1 MKEDFPVT
9 TTTESQIVAVPLDE
23 LEPADDNLRGP
34 VGDVSELARSIAGVG
49 VIEPL
54 VVVPL
59 DGEPRRYRIVAGHRR
74 HLAAAKT
81 GLATVPCLIREMTEA
96 ERVEVMLVENL
107 QRSEIPVLAE
117 ATGYFRLV
125 SEHGYTIR
133 RLARQVGRSERHV
146 RARLALLELPDA
158 AQTAVQ
164 KNELTIGQ
172 AEALLAAKDKPEVI
186 EAILAEPESR
196 RRDMDH
202 VVADAIRRAEHEER
216 REALVTELA
225 QAGARVVPSEGYRPK
240 SYLRLSDLGLDDA
253 AHQDEPCHA
262 VVVETGYGGPT
273 TVAVCTDR
281 RRHSGRAR
289 AGDRSDL
296 QIEAHE
302 PDPERERVKE
312 RRRLAHRRQ
321 EFLRSRLT
329 SRLPKT
335 AAVDLLVAALLDR
348 ANTND
353 AGRAGSFLELTA
365 RPGRYG
371 DDWQGPL
378 ADLAARSE
386 ADRLRVGVALASAMA
401 EARIA
406 ACGYRNGTERY
417 LDFLCGLGYE
427 REPGEVPSTAD
438 QGADAVPTEG

>member
-9 TTTESQIVAVPLDE
+9 TTTETQIVAVPLDE
-23 LEPADDNLRGP
+23 LQPADDNLRGP

-74 HLAAAKT
+74 HLAAAKA
-81 GLATVPCLIREMTEA
+81 GLDAVPCLIREMTEA

-117 ATGYFRLV
+117 GTGYFRLV

-133 RLARQVGRSERHV
+133 RIARQVGRSDRHV

-158 AQTAVQ
+158 AQDAVQ

-186 EAILAEPESR
+186 KAILAEPDWR
-196 RRDMDH
+196 RRDMDQ
-202 VVADAIRRAEHEER
+202 VVADALRRAEHEER
-216 REALVTELA
+216 REALVAELA
-225 QAGARVVPSEGYRPK
+225 EASVRVVPSEGYRPK
-240 SYLRLSDLGLDDA
+240 SYLRLSDLGIDEA
-253 AHQDEPCHA
+253 AHRDETCHA
-262 VVVETGYGGPT
+262 VVVETGYAGPV

-281 RRHSGRAR
+281 RRHSRRAP

-296 QIEAHE
+296 QVDAE
-302 PDPERERVKE
+302 PDPERERAKE
-312 RRRLAHRRQ
+312 RRRLAQRRQ
-321 EFLRSRLT
+321 EFVRSRLT
-329 SRLPKT
+329 TRLPKA

-353 AGRAGSFLELTA
+353 AGRAGSLLELTA

-371 DDWQGPL
+371 DDWHGPL
-378 ADLAARSE
+378 GELAARSE

-401 EARIA
+401 EGRIA
-406 ACGYRNGTERY
+406 GGGYRNGTERY
-417 LDFLCGLGYE
+417 LDFLCSLGYE
-427 REPGEVPSTAD
+427 REPDEAPSTAD
-438 QGADAVPTEG
+438 QSVEAVPAES

>member
-9 TTTESQIVAVPLDE
+9 TTTETRIVAVPLDE
-23 LEPADDNLRGP
+23 LQPADDNLRGP

-74 HLAAAKT
+74 HLAAAKA
-81 GLATVPCLIREMTEA
+81 GLDTVPCLIQEMTDA
-96 ERVEVMLVENL
+96 ERVEIMLVENL

-117 ATGYFRLV
+117 ASGYFRLV

-146 RARLALLELPDA
+146 RARLALLELPEA
-158 AQTAVQ
+158 AQAAVQ
-164 KNELTIGQ
+164 RSELTIGQ
-172 AEALLAAKDKPEVI
+172 AEALLAVKDKPEVI
-186 EAILAEPESR
+186 KAILAESEWR
-196 RRDMDH
+196 RRDMDQ
-202 VVADAIRRAEHEER
+202 VVADALRRAEHEER
-216 REALVTELA
+216 REALVAELA
-225 QAGARVVPSEGYRPK
+225 EADVRVVPSEGYRPK
-240 SYLRLSDLGLDDA
+240 SYLRLSDLGLDEA
-253 AHQDEPCHA
+253 AHQDETCHA
-262 VVVETGYGGPT
+262 VVVETGYAGPV

-281 RRHSGRAR
+281 RRHSRRAP

-296 QIEAHE
+296 QADVE
-302 PDPERERVKE
+302 PDPERERAKE
-312 RRRLAHRRQ
+312 RRRLAQRRQ
-321 EFLRSRLT
+321 EFVRSRLT
-329 SRLPKT
+329 TRLPKA

-353 AGRAGSFLELTA
+353 AGRAGSLLEMTA

-371 DDWQGPL
+371 DDCHGPL
-378 ADLAARSE
+378 GARSE

-401 EARIA
+401 EGRIA

-417 LDFLCGLGYE
+417 LDFLCSLGYE
-427 REPGEVPSTAD
+427 REPDEVPSPAD
-438 QGADAVPTEG
+438 QPADAVPTES

>member
-1 MKEDFPVT
+1 VSI
-9 TTTESQIVAVPLDE
+9 TTENQIVPVPLEE
-23 LEPADDNLRGP
+23 LQPADDNLRGP

-54 VVVPL
+54 IVVPL

-74 HLAAAKT
+74 HLAAAKA
-81 GLATVPCLIREMTEA
+81 GLDTVPCLIREMTEA

-146 RARLALLELPDA
+146 RARLTLLELPVA
-158 AQTAVQ
+158 AQDAVQ

-172 AEALLAAKDKPEVI
+172 AESLLAAKDKPEVI
-186 EAILAEPESR
+186 EAILVERDWP
-196 RRDMDH
+196 RRDMDQ
-202 VVADAIRRAEHEER
+202 VVSAALRRADHEER
-216 REALVTELA
+216 REALVAELEK
-225 QAGARVVPSEGYRPK
+225 AGVRVVPSEGYRPK
-240 SYLRLSDLGLDDA
+240 SYVRVADLGIEEA
-253 AHQDEPCHA
+253 AHQDEACNA
-262 VVVETGYGGPT
+262 VVVETGYTGPT
-273 TVAVCTDR
+273 TVTVCSDR
-281 RRHSGRAR
+281 RRHSRRAP
-289 AGDRSDL
+289 AGERSDL
-296 QIEAHE
+296 QVDAE
-302 PDPERERVKE
+302 PDPERQRAKE
-312 RRRLAHRRQ
+312 RRRLAQRRQ
-321 EFLRSRLT
+321 EFVRSRLT
-329 SRLPKT
+329 TRLPKA

-353 AGRAGSFLELTA
+353 AGRAGSLLEVTA

-371 DDWQGPL
+371 DDWHSPL
-378 ADLAARSE
+378 RDLAAGSD

-406 ACGYRNGTERY
+406 ACGYRDGTARY
-417 LDFLCGLGYE
+417 LDFLCALGYE
-427 REPGEVPSTAD
+427 REPEEAASAPDQSPEDVPPES
-438 QGADAVPTEG
+438 